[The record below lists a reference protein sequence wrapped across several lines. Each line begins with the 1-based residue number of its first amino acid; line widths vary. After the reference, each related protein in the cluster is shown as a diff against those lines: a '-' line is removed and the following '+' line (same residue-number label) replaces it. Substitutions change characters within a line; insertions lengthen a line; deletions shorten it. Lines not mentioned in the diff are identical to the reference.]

1 MSHNVNTSFGIIVI
15 VRSRPPS
22 LASTGRAEPMTC
34 ANASRPTSRRSS
46 SLRWRNAR
54 RVVVVTQSLLVIVLC
69 SLCSV
74 ARASG
79 FGRSTLYHE
88 LRRTYGFGDRQPDA
102 EHDDTVKEA
111 SETAEP
117 EVEKPKNLLFVGA
130 RADHEE
136 LRAQFEKF
144 PDHHDINA
152 PLHRSGLTALKQAVI
167 LGNDTYV
174 KTVIDLGA
182 DMNAKLH
189 GGKAIHFNAGAC
201 GQRGS
206 VPILKVLMSHGAN
219 AAEES
224 DGGYQPIHLASQG
237 WKKYCVPYVKALLE
251 YPGVDPNARRSVGNM
266 TTPLHEA
273 AHKSSWEMAK
283 VLIDAGADVNAQDA
297 DGETPLHKAIRG
309 DHAHCAWGLMQQGAD
324 IFITNKKGVDVES
337 LAKLLRAD
345 YDTIQMFEQHK
356 MGMARKYDGHDE
368 L

>member
-1 MSHNVNTSFGIIVI
+1 
-15 VRSRPPS
+15 
-22 LASTGRAEPMTC
+22 MTC
-34 ANASRPTSRRSS
+34 ANAPRPASRRSS
-46 SLRWRNAR
+46 SSRWRNAR

-74 ARASG
+74 ARAGG

-88 LRRTYGFGDRQPDA
+88 LRRTYGLGDRQPDA
-102 EHDDTVKEA
+102 EHDDTAKEA

-182 DMNAKLH
+182 DMNAKLL

-206 VPILKVLMSHGAN
+206 VPILK
-219 AAEES
+219 
-224 DGGYQPIHLASQG
+224 G

-309 DHAHCAWGLMQQGAD
+309 DHVHCAWGLMQQGAD